1 MRKIFKTT
9 MDKQVRLCL
18 HQNNK
23 EGMGPVSDKER
34 EFQLKLE
41 REGKARERMTIQALI
56 TAKQVRIST
65 TKQTS
70 VTTLNELSEVM
81 YQQTNS
87 TLPDAL
93 KGALQGKGADAA
105 GKYLKQLTK
114 PSLKTPM
121 KRG

>member
-1 MRKIFKTT
+1 

-23 EGMGPVSDKER
+23 EGMGPVSDKEK

-87 TLPDAL
+87 TARCIKRCPAR
-93 KGALQGKGADAA
+93 KRGRCSWKIFETINQ
-105 GKYLKQLTK
+105 TK
-114 PSLKTPM
+114 P
-121 KRG
+121 

>member
-1 MRKIFKTT
+1 
-9 MDKQVRLCL
+9 
-18 HQNNK
+18 
-23 EGMGPVSDKER
+23 MGPVSDKER

-56 TAKQVRIST
+56 TAKQVRVST